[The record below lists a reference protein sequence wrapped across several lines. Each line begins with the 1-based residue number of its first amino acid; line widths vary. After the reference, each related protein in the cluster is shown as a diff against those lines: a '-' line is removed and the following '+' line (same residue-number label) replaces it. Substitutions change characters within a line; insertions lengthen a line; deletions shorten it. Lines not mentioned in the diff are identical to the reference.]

1 MISFLIYWLLAERF
15 SSGKRFRQDFYP
27 HSAISS
33 FSCFKNTFLG
43 TFSSGQIG
51 TFSSPWENGLH
62 FGTFSSPWE
71 NGLHFGTFSSLFS
84 LGEWFTFWNFSSPWE
99 NGLHFGTSLFPG
111 RMVYILEL
119 LFSLGE
125 KSFTRRIWRDFPKF
139 FILSSLIKTL
149 FSLGEWFT
157 FWNLLF
163 SLGEWFSFS
172 TRINLSS
179 QIGGVSLE
187 IYVWGYVKKAT
198 QKQRFDIDFVPVFLN
213 FGQVLFS
220 IK

>member
-1 MISFLIYWLLAERF
+1 MSPDRLPPKNFTLSFLIYWLLAERF

-27 HSAISS
+27 HSAFSS

-43 TFSSGQIG
+43 TFSSGQIETSLLLG
-51 TFSSPWENGLH
+51 EWFTFWNLLFSWENGLH
-62 FGTFSSPWE
+62 FGTFSSP
-71 NGLHFGTFSSLFS
+71 
-84 LGEWFTFWNFSSPWE
+84 
-99 NGLHFGTSLFPG
+99 G
-111 RMVYILEL
+111 RMVYILE
-119 LFSLGE
+119 
-125 KSFTRRIWRDFPKF
+125 
-139 FILSSLIKTL
+139 
-149 FSLGEWFT
+149 
-157 FWNLLF
+157 LLF

-187 IYVWGYVKKAT
+187 IHVWGYVKKAT
-198 QKQRFDIDFVPVFLN
+198 RKQRFATCVDIDFVPVFLN

>member
-1 MISFLIYWLLAERF
+1 MSPDRLPPKNFMISFLIYWLLAERF

-51 TFSSPWENGLH
+51 T
-62 FGTFSSPWE
+62 
-71 NGLHFGTFSSLFS
+71 SL
-84 LGEWFTFWNFSSPWE
+84 L
-99 NGLHFGTSLFPG
+99 PG

-125 KSFTRRIWRDFPKF
+125 
-139 FILSSLIKTL
+139 
-149 FSLGEWFT
+149 WFT
-157 FWNLLF
+157 FWNFLF
-163 SLGEWFSFS
+163 SLGKWFSFS

-187 IYVWGYVKKAT
+187 IHVWGYVKKAT
-198 QKQRFDIDFVPVFLN
+198 RKQRFAQCVDIDFVPVFLN
-213 FGQVLFS
+213 FGQLLFS

>member
-1 MISFLIYWLLAERF
+1 MKSKFFFSLSPDRLPPQNFMISFLIYWLLAERF

-27 HSAISS
+27 HSAFSS
-33 FSCFKNTFLG
+33 FSCFKNTFLR

-62 FGTFSSPWE
+62 FGT
-71 NGLHFGTFSSLFS
+71 SL
-84 LGEWFTFWNFSSPWE
+84 L
-99 NGLHFGTSLFPG
+99 PG
-111 RMVYILEL
+111 RMVYILE
-119 LFSLGE
+119 
-125 KSFTRRIWRDFPKF
+125 
-139 FILSSLIKTL
+139 
-149 FSLGEWFT
+149 
-157 FWNLLF
+157 LLF

-187 IYVWGYVKKAT
+187 IHVWGYVKKAT
-198 QKQRFDIDFVPVFLN
+198 RKQRFAQCVDIDFVPVFLN

>member
-27 HSAISS
+27 HSAFSS
-33 FSCFKNTFLG
+33 FSCFKNTFLR

-62 FGTFSSPWE
+62 FGT
-71 NGLHFGTFSSLFS
+71 SL
-84 LGEWFTFWNFSSPWE
+84 L
-99 NGLHFGTSLFPG
+99 PG

-125 KSFTRRIWRDFPKF
+125 KSSTRRIWRDFPKF

-157 FWNLLF
+157 FWNF
-163 SLGEWFSFS
+163 SSPWENGSVFQLASIFLPKSVGFLSKS
-172 TRINLSS
+172 TY
-179 QIGGVSLE
+179 GD
-187 IYVWGYVKKAT
+187 T
-198 QKQRFDIDFVPVFLN
+198 
-213 FGQVLFS
+213 
-220 IK
+220 